1 MTGTPKPE
9 KSSATVDLPLAIPPV
24 KPIRNGAWFFLRL
37 AAVTYRKLSRYAFLM
52 DSPYSIVIQPA
63 AAR

>member
-1 MTGTPKPE
+1 
-9 KSSATVDLPLAIPPV
+9 LPLAIPPV

>member
-1 MTGTPKPE
+1 MTGTPRLA

-24 KPIRNGAWFFLRL
+24 KPIRNGEWGFLRL
-37 AAVTYRKLSRYAFLM
+37 TAVTYRNVSRYAFLM
-52 DSPYSIVIQPA
+52 VSPYSIVIQPA